1 MSTHLLYTIA
11 FSKIIGLNDKQRKL
25 LLSHFSSAEIIYKER
40 FNLEIPFIEV
50 SDDIKKILLND
61 WPWEETERELAFM
74 QKHDIHATCIFDATY
89 PDRLVHCD
97 DAPTILYVKGKMDF
111 NKKHLVS
118 IVGTRQHSSQVNRV
132 IHEITEG
139 LSHLNIGII
148 SGMALGIDGIAHKNA
163 LDKKIPTWGVLAHG
177 LDQIYPK
184 QHRRL
189 AIDMLAQGGLITENK
204 KGIIPLPYFFPK
216 RNRIVA
222 GMSDVTIVVES
233 DIQGGSMITAKLAF
247 EYDRIVFAIPGKIHD
262 AKSKGCLLLIKTNNA
277 HMYYD
282 SIDFLETMKWTLPEM
297 NPNRIDPKNPQL
309 SLVLEPE
316 ALSILEIIERQ
327 GPIHPD
333 DIIRQ
338 LTIPP
343 GAFATHL
350 FMLEMQDFVFKQAG
364 NLYIRL

>member
-1 MSTHLLYTIA
+1 
-11 FSKIIGLNDKQRKL
+11 
-25 LLSHFSSAEIIYKER
+25 
-40 FNLEIPFIEV
+40 
-50 SDDIKKILLND
+50 
-61 WPWEETERELAFM
+61 
-74 QKHDIHATCIFDATY
+74 
-89 PDRLVHCD
+89 
-97 DAPTILYVKGKMDF
+97 
-111 NKKHLVS
+111 
-118 IVGTRQHSSQVNRV
+118 
-132 IHEITEG
+132 
-139 LSHLNIGII
+139 
-148 SGMALGIDGIAHKNA
+148 
-163 LDKKIPTWGVLAHG
+163 
-177 LDQIYPK
+177 
-184 QHRRL
+184 
-189 AIDMLAQGGLITENK
+189 
-204 KGIIPLPYFFPK
+204 
-216 RNRIVA
+216 VA

-282 SIDFLETMKWTLPEM
+282 SIDFLETMKWALPEM

>member
-1 MSTHLLYTIA
+1 MSNHLLYSIA

-25 LLSHFSSAEIIYKER
+25 LLTHYYTAEFIYKER
-40 FNLEIPFIEV
+40 FNLHIPFLDV
-50 SDDIKKILLND
+50 NDDIKKILLND
-61 WPWEETERELAFM
+61 WPWEEAETEFAFM
-74 QKHDIHATCIFDATY
+74 QKHQINATCIFDADY
-89 PDRLVHCD
+89 PNRLVHCD
-97 DAPTILYVKGKMDF
+97 DAPTLLYVKGKMDF
-111 NKKHLVS
+111 NKKHVVS
-118 IVGTRQHSSQVNRV
+118 IVGTRQHTIQVNRI

-139 LSHLNIGII
+139 LAHLNMAVI
-148 SGMALGIDGIAHKNA
+148 SGMALGVDGIVHKNA

-204 KGIIPLPYFFPK
+204 KGAIPLPYFFPK

-222 GMSDVTIVVES
+222 GMSDVTIVIES

-247 EYDRIVFAIPGKIHD
+247 DYDRIVFALPGKIHD
-262 AKSKGCLLLIKTNNA
+262 AKSKGCLSLIKSNNA

-282 SIDFLETMKWTLPEM
+282 NIDFLETMKWALPKM
-297 NPNRIDPKNPQL
+297 NPNRIDPKNPQHHL
-309 SLVLEPE
+309 MLAPE
-316 ALSILEIIERQ
+316 TLAILEIIAHQ
-327 GPIHPD
+327 GPIHTD
-333 DIIRQ
+333 DIFRQ
-338 LTIPP
+338 LTIAP

-350 FMLEMQDFVFKQAG
+350 FQLEIEDFIFKQAG

>member
-1 MSTHLLYTIA
+1 
-11 FSKIIGLNDKQRKL
+11 
-25 LLSHFSSAEIIYKER
+25 
-40 FNLEIPFIEV
+40 
-50 SDDIKKILLND
+50 
-61 WPWEETERELAFM
+61 
-74 QKHDIHATCIFDATY
+74 
-89 PDRLVHCD
+89 
-97 DAPTILYVKGKMDF
+97 MDF

-118 IVGTRQHSSQVNRV
+118 IVGTRQHTVQVNNV

-139 LSHLNIGII
+139 LAHLNIGII

-163 LDKKIPTWGVLAHG
+163 LNKKIPTWGVLAHG

-189 AIDMLAQGGLITENK
+189 AIEMLEQGGLITENK
-204 KGIIPLPYFFPK
+204 KGVIPLPYFFPK

-247 EYDRIVFAIPGKIHD
+247 DYNRNVFAIPGKIQD
-262 AKSKGCLLLIKTNNA
+262 AKSKGCLLLIKSNNA
-277 HMYYD
+277 QMYYD
-282 SIDFLETMKWTLPEM
+282 SIDFLETMKWALPEM

-309 SLVLEPE
+309 TLVLEPD
-316 ALSILEIIERQ
+316 ALSILEIVERQ

-338 LTIPP
+338 LTIAP

>member
-1 MSTHLLYTIA
+1 MSNHLLYSIA

-25 LLSHFSSAEIIYKER
+25 LLAHFSSAEIIYKER
-40 FNLEIPFIEV
+40 FNLEIPFIDVNE
-50 SDDIKKILLND
+50 DIKKILLND

-139 LSHLNIGII
+139 LAHLNIGII

-204 KGIIPLPYFFPK
+204 KGVIPLPYFFPK

-222 GMSDVTIVVES
+222 GMSDVTIVIES
-233 DIQGGSMITAKLAF
+233 EIQGGSMITAKLAF
-247 EYDRIVFAIPGKIHD
+247 DYYRTVFALPGKIHD

-282 SIDFLETMKWTLPEM
+282 SIDFLETMKWALPEM
-297 NPNRIDPKNPQL
+297 NPIRMDPKNPRL
-309 SLVLEPE
+309 SLVLEP
-316 ALSILEIIERQ
+316 AAMSILEIIERQ
-327 GPIHPD
+327 GPIHLD

-338 LTIPP
+338 LTISP